1 MSSLRKK
8 DHVMN
13 ATAKP
18 RARKA
23 PAAARPSFEQMLAL
37 VLDKAE
43 DRLQRIIEIP
53 REDQEWSDED
63 EDIDFAMSLALEQIL
78 QMKEHPPCDLGDF
91 CTRWSRAAAVVNLG
105 CKTFSRQRCHYRWCL
120 EDSRAMFDQLA
131 DLVEFVD

>member
-1 MSSLRKK
+1 
-8 DHVMN
+8 MN

-37 VLDKAE
+37 VLDRAE
-43 DRLQRIIEIP
+43 DCLQRIIEIP

-63 EDIDFAMSLALEQIL
+63 EDIDSAMSLALEQVL

-91 CTRWSRAAAVVNLG
+91 CTRWSRAAAVVKLG
-105 CKTFSRQRCHYRWCL
+105 CKTFSRQSCHYRWCL
-120 EDSRAMFDQLA
+120 EDPRAMFDQLA
-131 DLVEFVD
+131 DLVEFAD